1 MKKINKIVFIKKLKS
16 GIGKGEFKMGKI
28 LIIGEYPN
36 KDNIKDGMIRRIDQ
50 IDKKINE
57 KKRVYLNIK
66 FFSNIRM
73 TIEEKLKVKIY
84 NINFFLHFIY
94 IKKEI
99 NRNKK
104 IYIHSL
110 LNYTKVFLFLKK
122 NKEVI
127 VDMHGAVVEE
137 MEFYNKKMKFYIL
150 WYLEKTMFHRLN
162 KVIFV
167 NKRMSKFFSEKYP
180 ILKNKKI
187 IIYPILDLEKNIKEG
202 KVELI
207 SEDKVNFI
215 YSGNLQK
222 WQNIDLMLE
231 NLKKVENENYNYIF
245 LTGQLEELEKKI
257 KSYKI
262 KNYILK
268 SVLPEELKN
277 YYEKCD
283 YGFLLRD
290 NHILNEVANPT
301 KLSEY
306 MEYGIVPIVKF
317 ENIGDYLE
325 LGYEYLKI
333 EKISTNLKKYKS
345 LKNKKILEEMKK
357 KIEKID
363 FIKFIWE

>member
-1 MKKINKIVFIKKLKS
+1 
-16 GIGKGEFKMGKI
+16 
-28 LIIGEYPN
+28 
-36 KDNIKDGMIRRIDQ
+36 
-50 IDKKINE
+50 
-57 KKRVYLNIK
+57 
-66 FFSNIRM
+66 
-73 TIEEKLKVKIY
+73 
-84 NINFFLHFIY
+84 
-94 IKKEI
+94 
-99 NRNKK
+99 
-104 IYIHSL
+104 
-110 LNYTKVFLFLKK
+110 
-122 NKEVI
+122 
-127 VDMHGAVVEE
+127 MHGAVVEE